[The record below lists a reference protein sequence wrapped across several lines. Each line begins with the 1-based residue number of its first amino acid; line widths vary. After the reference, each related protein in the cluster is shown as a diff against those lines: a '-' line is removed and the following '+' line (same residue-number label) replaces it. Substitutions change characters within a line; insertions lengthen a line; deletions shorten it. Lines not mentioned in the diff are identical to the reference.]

1 MSALWRGGRGPQSVK
16 TTARQRSAGGDA
28 RPRACIDRHKSRR
41 YPRWLLLLVHLHPG
55 PNPEE
60 SIVGMSG
67 AEEWDARSKVT
78 LIHCYRD
85 EPNIWNQNV
94 VYRSD
99 AERRQS
105 LAEAWQRIQQRMS
118 AMGYNFELPQLK
130 KKMKQLRDQFSRENK
145 MFEDHNSKWQFYEE
159 MSFLNQNDASS
170 SAEYLLNGDAT
181 IHLHAGNDDVRS
193 FNTAGS
199 LSNGEEALFEQ
210 KPCPIEE
217 EVSSRGAEVKSE
229 IPDSEIDVTL
239 LFGHEERSG
248 AMVSSSGIVLSETV
262 MDELLRMVLSRK
274 STLLSDVVD
283 EKSKAKAWRDVYE
296 FIRGITKIT
305 PTIEELKEMFRR
317 KQVYISDIVSRHA
330 NSALENQ
337 YFTEK
342 TSSRTDIFSV
352 HGFARYIQSIV
363 NKCLPEDKFSV
374 REREL
379 GTYILRRSLSPH
391 ESTPPATKRA
401 RLAESVEH
409 SNDLTASRYDNYPI
423 SVQEAPSMDAPP
435 KSSCDCRVGEECL
448 KTSLQEMLKAQK
460 AYFDVA
466 TAVQKEQLRVL
477 STLETVLCRV
487 ADKLPLSDFM
497 SK

>member
-16 TTARQRSAGGDA
+16 TTARQRSAGGGA

-41 YPRWLLLLVHLHPG
+41 RPRRLLLLVHVLPG
-55 PNPEE
+55 QNPR
-60 SIVGMSG
+60 SASVGMSG

-159 MSFLNQNDASS
+159 MSFLNQNDNSS
-170 SAEYLLNGDAT
+170 SDYLASGDAT
-181 IHLHAGNDDVRS
+181 IHLHGGNDDIRS
-193 FNTAGS
+193 FNTTGS
-199 LSNGEEALFEQ
+199 LSNGADALFEQ

-217 EVSSRGAEVKSE
+217 EVASRGTEVKSE

-239 LFGHEERSG
+239 LFGQEQERSG

-274 STLLSDVVD
+274 STLLSDVGD
-283 EKSKAKAWRDVYE
+283 ERTKARAWRDVYE

-330 NSALENQ
+330 NSSLENQ
-337 YFTEK
+337 YLSESTVP
-342 TSSRTDIFSV
+342 RTDIFSV

-379 GTYILRRSLSPH
+379 GTYILRKSLSPH
-391 ESTPPATKRA
+391 ESTPPASKRA
-401 RLAESVEH
+401 RLAESVER
-409 SNDLTASRYDNYPI
+409 SNDLTVSRYDTYAM
-423 SVQEAPSMDAPP
+423 SSQEAAPLEAPP
-435 KSSCDCRVGEECL
+435 KSSCDCRAGEECL
-448 KTSLQEMLKAQK
+448 KTSLQEMLK
-460 AYFDVA
+460 VNW
-466 TAVQKEQLRVL
+466 LRFPRMNA
-477 STLETVLCRV
+477 SQRR
-487 ADKLPLSDFM
+487 LSDGVTNA
-497 SK
+497 SN